1 MQTERWT
8 KVGARDGGW
17 SAVAPWSG
25 RRGALTGSVSGP
37 PRRVRLLFRHLLY
50 FCVFGES
57 LEVSPTLGSW
67 YTHSQKCGD
76 KKMYIFKSKQFY
88 PCLGRILK

>member
-8 KVGARDGGW
+8 KVGANGGGW

-37 PRRVRLLFRHLLY
+37 PRRVRLLFHDVLY
-50 FCVFGES
+50 FYTSES
-57 LEVSPTLGSW
+57 RRRSPPHLFPGILIHKSVET
-67 YTHSQKCGD
+67 KRCI
-76 KKMYIFKSKQFY
+76 YIQV
-88 PCLGRILK
+88 